1 MKVLYLAN
9 PLLGSTG
16 GDRRSFEVLK
26 RVGSLGIEPI
36 IVVDDFVLEKM
47 GADPDFSPKQKII
60 ALRRPSTAYAKRF
73 KSASRPLLDYY
84 SIHNTANKIAQIAKQ
99 EQVQLIVSHHEKTDF
114 LCEAYLA
121 AKKCRLPWTC
131 IFQLPLI
138 PPYASTPWRRVGHFR
153 KLYLQTLYAPLYR
166 LIKSAVKSTTPL
178 AVSASIED
186 EMKSYFP
193 KWKTKMQVLQPG
205 VGVDYQTISQTAPST
220 ETVDA
225 LFFSR
230 LAPEKGVYDLP
241 KMAAELAKSQPNF
254 KLVVVGR
261 FDPPAI
267 KDSYEKLVAEYGVG
281 GNLVYK
287 GFVDQATLYAYL
299 RAARVLLYPSRHDAF
314 PLVVLETLAAG
325 TPVVAYDVSPIT
337 RNFPADVVKAVP
349 VGDWGAMAQQAQKL
363 MTDKALRDAVSARGS
378 AFAAG
383 FSWDRVAEAERQTYT
398 TLLTQHQ

>member
-1 MKVLYLAN
+1 
-9 PLLGSTG
+9 
-16 GDRRSFEVLK
+16 
-26 RVGSLGIEPI
+26 
-36 IVVDDFVLEKM
+36 
-47 GADPDFSPKQKII
+47 
-60 ALRRPSTAYAKRF
+60 
-73 KSASRPLLDYY
+73 
-84 SIHNTANKIAQIAKQ
+84 
-99 EQVQLIVSHHEKTDF
+99 
-114 LCEAYLA
+114 
-121 AKKCRLPWTC
+121 
-131 IFQLPLI
+131 
-138 PPYASTPWRRVGHFR
+138 
-153 KLYLQTLYAPLYR
+153 
-166 LIKSAVKSTTPL
+166 
-178 AVSASIED
+178 
-186 EMKSYFP
+186 
-193 KWKTKMQVLQPG
+193 
-205 VGVDYQTISQTAPST
+205 
-220 ETVDA
+220 